1 MVPKNGL
8 KCGRWPQ
15 KKGRRRLSNVFVH
28 PMSGR
33 WERWLFSPSHTQ
45 DFPQGKHTMTVFP
58 FSGHRKTTSGHPGW
72 NLKVITS
79 LISKTTK
86 AREFVPLY
94 GAGTWHQ
101 SGFLFTETGL
111 QLSAHFQWS
120 TVILVQV
127 KKNKNA
133 KNCLG
138 STVGQ
143 WHLGHFPHS
152 PAGTAPAPSGSSS
165 ATSLLSKG
173 KGKSCVSSVRR
184 MQKLTSES
192 RGRPLLHFK
201 EDHSHICRS
210 NQIFK
215 YTLLI
220 VRDELTQTAEQRI
233 YLANFTL
240 AWDLSH

>member
-1 MVPKNGL
+1 
-8 KCGRWPQ
+8 
-15 KKGRRRLSNVFVH
+15 
-28 PMSGR
+28 
-33 WERWLFSPSHTQ
+33 
-45 DFPQGKHTMTVFP
+45 MTVLPFAHAGLSSGKAHNDRLPIQWASEDYQWPSGLELKGHYFTNQQNNKGQRICSSLWCWYLAPKWLSLHWNRLAAVCTFP
-58 FSGHRKTTSGHPGW
+58 
-72 NLKVITS
+72 VIHS
-79 LISKTTK
+79 N
-86 AREFVPLY
+86 F
-94 GAGTWHQ
+94 GT
-101 SGFLFTETGL
+101 G
-111 QLSAHFQWS
+111 
-120 TVILVQV
+120 